1 MQLTIGKIFKGDR
14 AVWVVLLLLSLL
26 SLLIVYSATGALAYR
41 VASGNT
47 LKFLIRQ
54 VVFLGAGIGVILIM
68 VNWLPVKLYS
78 KLALIMVWVSIG
90 FFLFALAMRGTQFVS
105 SSLRTINIYGL
116 SFQPAELAKIS
127 LILYTARVLG
137 RRKLMKVD
145 GDKDDELTLAPGE
158 SWHPF
163 KWIMIYT
170 GIICF
175 FIFISDFSTSAL
187 LFATVMTMMFVGR
200 VPLKYLLSVVGAGIA
215 LVVTIYFTADILPS
229 DLGRLQTMKGRI
241 DRFINPPSPEAAQGI
256 TQADYAKL
264 AIYSGG
270 VIGKGP
276 SHSDVANYMAAAYN
290 DFIFAI
296 IVEEYGLIGGVAV
309 ILLFLIFFYRGAII
323 IKRATRTFPAF
334 LVLGL
339 TLVLVFQAMI
349 NIGVSSGALPVTG
362 QPLPWISLG
371 GTSLLFT
378 SVAFGLIL
386 SVSHQNQRNKEVE
399 EQPLMLEAPDEDYEI
414 ANEKDK

>member
-1 MQLTIGKIFKGDR
+1 MEFSIAKIFKGDR
-14 AVWVVLLLLSLL
+14 VIWMVLMLLSLL

-47 LKFLIRQ
+47 FKYLIRQ
-54 VVFLGAGIGVILIM
+54 IGFLSAGIFVILIM

-78 KLALIMVWVSIG
+78 KLALWAVWASIG
-90 FFLFALAMRGTQFVS
+90 FLLFAFVMRGTQFVS
-105 SSLRTINIYGL
+105 SSGRTLNFFGL
-116 SFQPAELAKIS
+116 TFQPAEMAKIS
-127 LILYTARVLG
+127 LILYTAKVLG
-137 RRKLMKVD
+137 KRQKTQADLWD
-145 GDKDDELTLAPGE
+145 A
-158 SWHPF
+158 F
-163 KWIMIYT
+163 KR
-170 GIICF
+170 IILFSGAVCGL
-175 FIFISDFSTSAL
+175 IFISDFSTSAL
-187 LFATVMTMMFVGR
+187 LFASVMTMMFAGR
-200 VPLKYLLSVVGAGIA
+200 IPLKYLLSVVGIGIA
-215 LVVTIYFTADILPS
+215 LVVVIYFTADLLPES
-229 DLGRLQTMKGRI
+229 LGRVHTIKGRI
-241 DRFINPPSPEAAQGI
+241 ERFVHGDPNSEKGI

-270 VIGKGP
+270 ILGKGP
-276 SHSDVANYMAAAYN
+276 GHSDVANYMAAAYN

-309 ILLFLIFFYRGAII
+309 ILLFLIFFFRGVII
-323 IKRATRTFPAF
+323 VRRATRTFPAF
-334 LVLGL
+334 LVIGL

-386 SVSHQNQRNKEVE
+386 SVSHQNQQNREVE
-399 EQPLMLEAPDEDYEI
+399 EQPIMIKAPDEDYEI
-414 ANEKDK
+414 EHETKDK